1 MKSGTIRVGRVRMTG
16 SLIFIFLLTF
26 IAVNIFAQD
35 QAEQTIRITAKKF
48 EYSPNEI
55 RLKKGVPAV
64 LELSSLDRVHGFNCP
79 DLGVRADIIP
89 GKVSSVRIVPQ
100 KAGIY
105 EFHCDIFCGDGHE
118 DMSGKIIVEE

>member
-1 MKSGTIRVGRVRMTG
+1 MKSGTNRVTMTG
-16 SLIFIFLLTF
+16 SLILILLFFSTF
-26 IAVNIFAQD
+26 IAVNALAED
-35 QAEQTIRITAKKF
+35 QSEQRISIAAKMF

-64 LELSSLDRVHGFNCP
+64 LEFSSLDRVHGFNCP

-118 DMSGKIIVEE
+118 DMSGKIIIEE